1 MALRLL
7 HRLRIFSAV
16 FALSPAADPGLPEDA
31 FGAAATALAASA
43 YDEMAA
49 WAHPEA
55 GFDQDARR
63 RCLLAAVLLPVAELR
78 VPTAKAKTS
87 R

>member
-7 HRLRIFSAV
+7 HRLRIFGAV
-16 FALSPAADPGLPEDA
+16 FALPPAVAGGLSDDA
-31 FGAAATALAASA
+31 FGAAATALAAAA
-43 YDEMAA
+43 YDEMQA
-49 WAHPEA
+49 WTHPEA

-78 VPTAKAKTS
+78 VPAAKGKS
-87 R
+87 VR